1 MQQKIATVLAA
12 TFTAASVV
20 SGLSAAATAAEMKV
34 VVTLKPVHALVSQ
47 IMAGIATPVLIVDGS
62 ASPHTFT
69 LKPSGAKAIN
79 EAGVFIRV
87 SESVEPFTRK
97 ISEALP
103 KTVQLV
109 TLAEQTG
116 MSLLEQREGG
126 AFEEHADHEEEHA
139 EHAEKAG
146 AHHDEKDEAE
156 HHGKDGHVWLDPNN
170 AKVIVTS
177 VTKVLTETYPS
188 DAEKL
193 KANAAMVLSK
203 IDAMS
208 AEIEAQLEPVKGK
221 PFIVFHDS
229 TQYFE
234 KRFGLSAA
242 GSITVSPDV
251 QPSAKRLTE
260 VRKKI
265 VELGAT
271 CVFSEPGF
279 QPKLVAAVTDGTKA
293 RSGIIDAEGMALTP
307 GPELYFDLMR
317 GMARSLKGCL
327 QPTS

>member
-1 MQQKIATVLAA
+1 MQQKMANVLTALFSAA
-12 TFTAASVV
+12 AAMSAV
-20 SGLSAAATAAEMKV
+20 SAAATAADMKV
-34 VVTLKPVHALVSQ
+34 VVTLKPVHALVTQ
-47 IMAGIATPVLIVDGS
+47 IMAGIATPALIVDGS

-79 EAGVFIRV
+79 EADVFIRI

-97 ISEALP
+97 ISQALP
-103 KTVQLV
+103 KTVQLL
-109 TLAEQTG
+109 TLAELPG
-116 MSLLEQREGG
+116 MTLLEQRHSGS
-126 AFEEHADHEEEHA
+126 FEEHADHQDEHQGKD
-139 EHAEKAG
+139 KAG
-146 AHHDEKDEAE
+146 AHHDDHDEAE
-156 HHGKDGHVWLDPNN
+156 SQVKDGHVWLNPDN
-170 AKVIVTS
+170 AKAIVTS
-177 VTKVLTETYPS
+177 VTKVLAQAYPA
-188 DAEKL
+188 DADKL
-193 KANAAMVLSK
+193 NANAATLLTK
-203 IDAMS
+203 IDVLS
-208 AEIEAQLEPVKGK
+208 AEIAAQLEPVKGK

-229 TQYFE
+229 MQYFE
-234 KRFGLSAA
+234 QRFGLSAA

-265 VELGAT
+265 IELGAA

-293 RSGIIDAEGMALTP
+293 RSGVINAEGIALTP

-317 GMARSLKGCL
+317 GLARSLKGCL